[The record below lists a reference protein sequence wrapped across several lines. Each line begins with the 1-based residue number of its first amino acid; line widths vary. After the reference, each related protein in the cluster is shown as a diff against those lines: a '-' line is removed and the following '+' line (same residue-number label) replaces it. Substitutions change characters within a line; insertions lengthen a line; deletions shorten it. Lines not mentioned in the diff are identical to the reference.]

1 MSPYYL
7 QYMFLMI
14 QTMMILLNG
23 AGSAFY
29 II

>member
-1 MSPYYL
+1 MPPYYL

-14 QTMMILLNG
+14 LMKMILLNE
-23 AGSAFY
+23 ADSAFH